1 MYFLNSKSGQ
11 LTCFLHINIDSPAD
25 WQVWKVWFILLLLPS
40 SQIKLSCCEI
50 RDRASAVDSF
60 ISGVCRCWPANLHKK
75 AVFIVI
81 QLPYSQSTDR
91 TAVTELFCCSVLI
104 CCCCHDETIQTK
116 LDLKNDSCIL
126 YRLITLDWSCVLVIL
141 QKKIKMFCLFFLLGI
156 VSRSGTLTYE
166 AVHQTTQVGLG
177 QSLCIGKL
185 PVTCGILNLN
195 LAHCF

>member
-104 CCCCHDETIQTK
+104 CCCCRDETIQTK

-141 QKKIKMFCLFFLLGI
+141 QKKKKKCFVCFFFFSQALCLDRVPWHTKLCTKLHKWAWASHSAL
-156 VSRSGTLTYE
+156 VSYRW
-166 AVHQTTQVGLG
+166 
-177 QSLCIGKL
+177 
-185 PVTCGILNLN
+185 PVAYWI
-195 LAHCF
+195 